1 MDQNLR
7 KDPRYKKYVSSVEKI
22 LLLFDKEVNEWA
34 DFITFLGKLLK
45 TFQANAKQ
53 FNEIPYKLLVGK
65 RLAQS
70 LNRALPHGVHQ
81 KALEVYDCIFQS
93 IGVSSLN
100 IIVYKGLLRYLQE
113 VPDVLAEDLSIYSQG
128 LFPLLQYAKLSV
140 KPQLLEIY
148 EKHYFPLQKRLRP
161 VMKAFITALL
171 PGLDE
176 ENSEFFD
183 KVLSLLD
190 YLSGIVEQSYFLQC
204 MWLVLITSP
213 SLRTSALNYLKRRMP
228 KITSKEDMAFMLGD
242 DASLMVR
249 AFCATLGDKETLVQR
264 NLLILLVANFPL
276 KDKNVGDIMKQEDLN
291 LLMKSAV
298 SVVLRKD
305 MSLNRWLYAWL
316 LGSDESSE
324 HQIQHF
330 REYGKAGLVTALKG
344 MFFTNARDLTSTQRP
359 YKILISLMDKWEI
372 GNPVVQEIL
381 VDILIS
387 LKDHMQ
393 KSAFAKDLLQTAQ
406 MFLQMIPPYVLWMKL
421 HHLVKEQFPSSDSQA
436 TKALDLI
443 YFVAQ
448 EIKLHEE
455 EIQQIHLPLFLTI
468 LLHKLQVLANS
479 PEFTQHFSQ
488 IEIALLLAQNLIKE
502 IPQAVFNQPES
513 ILNLSEEDKRSGTL
527 EDESGFEF
535 TAGMDPVK
543 YIDAYYNDEIA
554 NFRGISGFALVEAL
568 LKPLLDFINCLISRC
583 IIGKD
588 QQRDNVTLDNMTLI
602 LDRSCGLL
610 RTISKHFTIS
620 LEQSSQNFIETRDS
634 LIQKI
639 FDGEWIH
646 SLLKCCYR
654 VDNFCI
660 IDPALSTII
669 DLIDR
674 KIISSSLL
682 DPKQQTRV
690 IVDKLWSFLNPNNA
704 LYHTRCVQLLWNL
717 QKISSAKYVETV
729 FCEYLT
735 HKDIA
740 VRLSSYEKFGIF
752 WRLSDDSFNVSMA
765 FSQPMFL
772 MLDTLRFE
780 NPTNRRAGETWM
792 RSQQDSYPK
801 LLDPMITIICNPSI
815 IFRSTEIIIDKE
827 KFALFLYER
836 PFNQAQ
842 VNYVFETMVTVCRV
856 SGQGFLRALR
866 ESYVKNQLLTN
877 CGWLWGSVSS
887 SANITYTEFFVR
899 LALRYIET
907 EMPEM
912 LSSMSVLNEH
922 IHMHAT
928 DLLNLILTRP
938 EFVDSNLVSMIYDVV
953 LRKILYSIRTK
964 KLDLQA
970 RLLHLL
976 FSTVIIIGSSKIT
989 NGRSSSPSP
998 SIFTKKTLLSEPA
1011 FADSTTSLSQHSLH
1025 EGSLSKD
1032 EKESFRVS
1040 TATISSPLYIKV
1052 LLQALSVP
1060 SNRPLLQQWMDFII
1074 NTFPYFRQSFNTI
1087 LLPLLQCI
1095 CEQLRLWKS
1104 EIQKQHEIVF
1114 ADCTDNKNASSI
1126 DTNEFTASDWNVN
1139 TLFSG
1144 LEKTLVFCLL
1154 DGISNGLVDESDI
1167 SVNEPTASAGTVST
1181 FVFDYVNSD
1190 PEQKPREFI
1199 VYQVFP
1205 YVVSILLD
1213 IWVLFRKTPYSEL
1226 IPNETIT
1233 KNTIDKITDNTNANH
1248 PFKLSLL
1255 QMSEKINLRIIKIFE
1270 RLCKNNRGELIEAFV
1285 ELWCQEYLNSIENKF
1300 NNTGD
1305 ESYIIQLL
1313 KLIPSYQP
1321 QKVISILLE
1330 SSRVRSS
1337 AVQSASRSKK
1347 SITKQNK
1354 LSDVLI
1360 LKFLEVYTDSLS
1372 SNIEEPLVDVWQ
1384 QCLGYVKDMSAQA
1397 TIYKYL
1403 LPSLLRFMTVILL
1416 KLSKT
1421 DFFKETRTQREM
1433 QDIYQRVLEY
1443 CIQIA
1448 GRSFDQFLWSR
1459 RVTRED
1465 EDTAISIYVADGND
1479 EKDTESPRSS
1489 TPLQDEK
1496 KGSGKSKEELTIE
1509 QVNLYLATSVI
1520 PNLRRFFLYESDR
1533 VVQILSNVMYYIIAP
1548 ALKKQYGNA
1557 INSIILDMLCEISQI
1572 PSVYPRW
1579 RKEVWDVFTDNRFFN
1594 MSSAYAKKW
1603 HEIMKIIMISEK
1615 ERFTEILARISTSPT
1630 NTLFTNRDQESYNRA
1645 LNLRRLSFIL
1655 YCGKMDQYLSQ
1666 LPLVQEKLVE
1676 LLKLGL
1682 TEMVHVEIYLCLRI
1696 LMCRITNQHLSNF
1709 WPVILTEL
1717 TRLFEF
1723 LQQEM
1728 PPEQEVLNVFLAAC
1742 KFLDL
1747 LFVLQTDE
1755 FQVYEWMFITDTID
1769 VIYRSTPGS
1778 SYAQLDKLSEKLI
1791 AQQSG
1796 DFKNTQANQ
1805 IPKKSKRTG
1814 SPSPQPQ
1821 PSSISSSISHLTTDE
1836 LKRPMLTMRIITD
1849 LGQLEFFVRHV
1860 SLYVYQSTFSLA
1872 EPDLVYIES
1881 LLENDLLDGS
1891 GNFVEGNYNNNNSSG
1906 SLLS

>member
-22 LLLFDKEVNEWA
+22 LFLFDKEVNEWA

-45 TFQANAKQ
+45 AFQANAKQ
-53 FNEIPYKLLVGK
+53 FNEIPFKLIVGK

-93 IGVSSLN
+93 IG
-100 IIVYKGLLRYLQE
+100 
-113 VPDVLAEDLSIYSQG
+113 PDIFAEDLSIYSQG
-128 LFPLLQYAKLSV
+128 LFPLLRYAKLPV

-148 EKHYFPLQKRLRP
+148 EKYYFPLRKRLRP

-176 ENSEFFD
+176 EGSEFYD

-190 YLSGIVEQSYFLQC
+190 NLSGIVEQSYFLQC

-213 SLRTSALNYLKRRMP
+213 SLRTPALNYLKRRMP
-228 KITSKEDMAFMLGD
+228 KITSKEDVAFVLGD
-242 DASLMVR
+242 DPSLMIR
-249 AFCATLGDKETLVQR
+249 AFCATLGDKEALVQR
-264 NLLILLVANFPL
+264 NLLILLVASFPL
-276 KDKNVGDIMKQEDLN
+276 KDKNVGEIMKQDDLI

-305 MSLNRWLYAWL
+305 MSLSRWLYAWL
-316 LGSDESSE
+316 LGPDESSE

-330 REYGKAGLVTALKG
+330 QEYGKAGLVTALKD
-344 MFFTNARDLTSTQRP
+344 MFFTNARDLTSIQRP
-359 YKILISLMDKWEI
+359 YKILISLMDKWQI

-393 KSAFAKDLLQTAQ
+393 KSVFSKELLQTAQ
-406 MFLQMIPPYVLWMKL
+406 MFLQMIPQYVLWMKL
-421 HHLVKEQFPSSDSQA
+421 YNLVQEQFPSSDSQV
-436 TKALDLI
+436 TKALDLV
-443 YFVAQ
+443 YFVVQ

-468 LLHKLQVLANS
+468 LLYKLQVLAKS
-479 PEFTQHFSQ
+479 PEFIQHFSQ
-488 IEIALLLAQNLIKE
+488 IESALLLAQNLIKE
-502 IPQAVFNQPES
+502 IPQAAFNQPE
-513 ILNLSEEDKRSGTL
+513 IVLNFSEESKKSETL
-527 EDESGFEF
+527 DDESGLEF
-535 TAGMDPVK
+535 IAGIDPVK
-543 YIDAYYNDEIA
+543 YIDDYYNEENE
-554 NFRGISGFALVEAL
+554 NFKGIQGFALVEAL
-568 LKPLLDFINCLISRC
+568 LKPLLDLINCLISRC
-583 IIGKD
+583 VVGED
-588 QQRDNVTLDNMTLI
+588 QQRDNFTLDNMTLI

-610 RTISKHFTIS
+610 RKISKHFTIS
-620 LEQSSQNFIETRDS
+620 LEQSSRNFIEIRNS

-646 SLLKCCYR
+646 SLLKCCYK
-654 VDNFCI
+654 VNNFLI
-660 IDPALSTII
+660 IDSALSTII

-674 KIISSSLL
+674 KVISPTLL
-682 DPKQQTRV
+682 DPKQQTRI
-690 IVDKLWSFLNPNNA
+690 IVNKLWSFLNPNNV

-717 QKISSAKYVETV
+717 QKVSSAKYVETV

-772 MLDTLRFE
+772 MLDTLRYE
-780 NPTNRRAGETWM
+780 NPTNRRAGEIWM
-792 RSQQDSYPK
+792 RSQQDSYSK
-801 LLDPMITIICNPSI
+801 LLDPMITIICDPSI
-815 IFRSTEIIIDKE
+815 VFCSTEIIIDKE
-827 KFALFLYER
+827 KFAFFLYER

-866 ESYVKNQLLTN
+866 ESYVKTEILAD
-877 CGWLWGSVSS
+877 CGWLWGSVPSL
-887 SANITYTEFFVR
+887 ANVTYTELFIR

-938 EFVDSNLVSMIYDVV
+938 ELVDSSLVSMIYDVS

-964 KLDLQA
+964 RLDLQA

-998 SIFTKKTLLSEPA
+998 SIFTKKTSLLSEPA
-1011 FADSTTSLSQHSLH
+1011 FSESTTSLSQQSLH
-1025 EGSLSKD
+1025 EGLLKD
-1032 EKESFRVS
+1032 EKESSRAL
-1040 TATISSPLYIKV
+1040 TATTSSPLFIKV
-1052 LLQALSVP
+1052 LLQALSTP

-1074 NTFPYFRQSFNTI
+1074 NTFLYFRQSFNTI
-1087 LLPLLQCI
+1087 LLPLLGCI
-1095 CEQLRLWKS
+1095 CEQLQLWKS
-1104 EIQKQHEIVF
+1104 EMQKQHEILL
-1114 ADCTDNKNASSI
+1114 ADCIDNKNTASI
-1126 DTNEFTASDWNVN
+1126 DMNEFTASDWNVN

-1154 DGISNGLVDESDI
+1154 DSISNSSVDDSDV
-1167 SVNEPTASAGTVST
+1167 SVNEPTASGGTAPI
-1181 FVFDYVNSD
+1181 FVFDHGNSD
-1190 PEQKPREFI
+1190 PEQK
-1199 VYQVFP
+1199 VFP
-1205 YVVSILLD
+1205 HVVSILLD
-1213 IWVLFRKTPYSEL
+1213 IWGLFRKAPFSEL
-1226 IPNETIT
+1226 ISNEATA
-1233 KNTIDKITDNTNANH
+1233 KNKTDVTTDGANANH
-1248 PFKLSLL
+1248 SFKLSLL
-1255 QMSEKINLRIIKIFE
+1255 QMSEKVNSRIIKILE
-1270 RLCKNNRGELIEAFV
+1270 RLCKNHRELIEAFV
-1285 ELWCQEYLNSIENKF
+1285 ELWCQENPNATENKF
-1300 NNTGD
+1300 NSSD
-1305 ESYIIQLL
+1305 ESHIIQLL
-1313 KLIPSYQP
+1313 KLIPSCSP
-1321 QKVISILLE
+1321 QKVITVLLE
-1330 SSRVRSS
+1330 SSRVRSH
-1337 AVQSASRSKK
+1337 AVQLASRARKPL
-1347 SITKQNK
+1347 TKQNK

-1372 SNIEEPLVDVWQ
+1372 ANIEEPFVDVWQ
-1384 QCLGYVKDMSAQA
+1384 QCLSYVKDFSAQA

-1403 LPSLLRFMTVILL
+1403 LPSLMRFMTVILL
-1416 KLSKT
+1416 RLST
-1421 DFFKETRTQREM
+1421 TNFFKENRTQREM

-1443 CIQIA
+1443 CVQIA

-1459 RVTRED
+1459 RTARED
-1465 EDTAISIYVADGND
+1465 EDTIINAADGN
-1479 EKDTESPRSS
+1479 EDTESSRSS
-1489 TPLQDEK
+1489 TPLPDEK
-1496 KGSGKSKEELTIE
+1496 KGAGKSKEELTIE
-1509 QVNLYLATSVI
+1509 QVNLYLANSVI
-1520 PNLRRFFLYESDR
+1520 PNLRRFFLFESDR
-1533 VVQILSNVMYYIIAP
+1533 IIQILSNVMYYIIAP
-1548 ALKKQYGNA
+1548 ALKKQTGNA
-1557 INSIILDMLCEISQI
+1557 INQIILDMLCELSQI

-1579 RKEVWDVFTDNRFFN
+1579 RKEVWDVFIDNRFFTMN
-1594 MSSAYAKKW
+1594 SAYAKKW
-1603 HEIMKIIMISEK
+1603 HGIMKIIMISEK
-1615 ERFTEILARISTSPT
+1615 ERFLEILNRISTSPT
-1630 NTLFTNRDQESYNRA
+1630 NTLFTSKDQESYNRA
-1645 LNLRRLSFIL
+1645 LNLRRLSFII

-1666 LPLVQEKLVE
+1666 LPMVQEKLVE

-1696 LMCRITNQHLSNF
+1696 LLCRITNQHLSNF

-1717 TRLFEF
+1717 IRLFGI
-1723 LQQEM
+1723 LQQEIL
-1728 PPEQEVLNVFLAAC
+1728 PEQPEVLNVFLASC

-1755 FQVYEWMFITDTID
+1755 FQVYEWIFITDTID
-1769 VIYRSTPGS
+1769 VIYRSASES
-1778 SYAQLDKLSEKLI
+1778 SYAQLDKLGEKLI
-1791 AQQSG
+1791 VQHERSG
-1796 DFKNTQANQ
+1796 DSKNTQANQ
-1805 IPKKSKRTG
+1805 ISKKPKRTS
-1814 SPSPQPQ
+1814 SPLPPQLP
-1821 PSSISSSISHLTTDE
+1821 SISSSSTSLISHSTGGD
-1836 LKRPMLTMRIITD
+1836 LKRPMLTMRTITN

-1872 EPDLVYIES
+1872 EPDLAYIES
-1881 LLENDLLDGS
+1881 LLENDLLDG
-1891 GNFVEGNYNNNNSSG
+1891 GDFVEGNYNNNNSSG
-1906 SLLS
+1906 SLLSWTI